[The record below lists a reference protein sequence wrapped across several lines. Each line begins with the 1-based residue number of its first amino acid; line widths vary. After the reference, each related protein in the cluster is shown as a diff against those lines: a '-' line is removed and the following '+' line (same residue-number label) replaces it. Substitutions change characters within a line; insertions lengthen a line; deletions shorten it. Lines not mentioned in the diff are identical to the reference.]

1 MNSKQGE
8 VEAYAKTSD
17 TGAVISLLS
26 RTIGTLT
33 TDCKSGEFP
42 RIYTFEGTTVVLGA
56 SEDGFLS
63 VWIRG
68 ATMWPTSSA
77 FGRCLAAQLDC
88 VVRCDPGREFPAV
101 SPYSNVF
108 LQIERGAESFVAWG

>member
-1 MNSKQGE
+1 MNFKLSE

-17 TGAVISLLS
+17 TNTVISLLS
-26 RTIGTLT
+26 STIGTLT
-33 TDCKSGEFP
+33 TDCSSGEHP
-42 RIYTFEGTTVVLGA
+42 MIYAFEDTTVVLEA
-56 SEDGFLS
+56 SDDGFLC

-68 ATMWPTSSA
+68 ATMWPTASA
-77 FGRCLAAQLDC
+77 FGRYLAAELDC